1 VSMAALKWV
10 RDVEPGLSGVAT
22 AVLRDLADRA
32 NESGVCWPSIRTIVA
47 DTKFCERAVRNA
59 LRQLEQQHLLS
70 VHQIAGRSSR
80 YVLNVTVQPRHEMP
94 DTPAP
99 DAAPPARGAPKASIS
114 QREENRR
121 ARAPEEPRPNADAYR
136 KANPDLPDVV
146 VDPDVLE
153 LARQW
158 LQ

>member
-70 VHQIAGRSSR
+70 VHQIPGRSSR
-80 YVLNVTVQPRHEMP
+80 YVLKVAVQPRHEMP

-114 QREENRR
+114 QREALAR
-121 ARAPEEPRPNADAYR
+121 ARETENRPNADAYR
-136 KANPDLPDVV
+136 KADAGLPDVV
-146 VDPDVLE
+146 VDPDVLK
-153 LARQW
+153 LAKDW